1 MRRRGRSYVMAET
14 GIIRTPDQRVRVFV
28 SSALQELA
36 PERQAVREAVT
47 RLRLVP
53 VLFELGARP
62 HPARQ
67 VYRDYLAQSQIFI
80 GLYWQSYGWV
90 AEGEDRS
97 GLEDEYLLS
106 AGMPRLIYIKS
117 PAPQRELRLTEMLSR
132 IRGDADFSYQF
143 FSESAELGG
152 MVENDLAVLLSERF
166 EMARS
171 AVLAGAPG
179 ATAGEEAPAR
189 TLPVPPTPLIGRDH
203 DAAAVEELVINEGV
217 RLITLTGPGGIGKSR
232 LAVEAA
238 QRLSSRFRD
247 GVRFVD
253 LSTVTADGVAD
264 AIATALG
271 MNTSGA
277 NLSSDVESYLRTRQV
292 LLVLDNFEQA
302 MGAAPLVAN
311 LLTAAPDLVALVT
324 SRTVLRLSAENEFP
338 VSALGLPDAGSPDVD
353 AAEQY
358 SAVRLFAERA
368 RSVAPGFE
376 LTAANINAVIGICRR
391 LDGLPLAIE
400 LAAARIKLLPPQ
412 ELLARLGDSLGLL
425 TGGARDLPA
434 RQQTL
439 RSTLDWS
446 FGLLAQDERDLFTR
460 LGVFAGPFDLSAVQ
474 AVAVPAG
481 DDVEG
486 SDQAWQVME
495 TLESLVGSSMV
506 RPQAGPGDQ
515 RFILLGTLRQYAVER
530 LHDTDG
536 EWRESHDRH
545 CTYYSA
551 LAFPAAAELQGQGQL
566 AWLRRLE
573 TEHANL
579 VAAMSWLINQDR
591 LESALSL
598 AWGTWKF
605 WWIQGH
611 ADEFVRFGSAILAK
625 SDRLST
631 RWRALAL
638 AFDAFNSLITENR
651 AAARPAFEQALP
663 LFRESGDKVR
673 TALAAGVLG
682 HLLALNHEEA
692 GAGEL
697 LEESQTLLGE
707 LEPSEIPGLD
717 RIQQA
722 VNLALLYNF
731 LGQIQLSRGD
741 AQAAAKLFAQALS
754 TARQSPDRVAFLISL
769 YDLAAS
775 SHMRGDLNGAAANL
789 AEGLSMAAEAG
800 DKTSIAYYFE
810 AMAVMATPEDA
821 PERAAHLLG
830 AADAL
835 WEANGSGWL
844 HAFLPRGDACKA
856 ARAALRDRLG
866 EKAFD
871 AAWVYGRSM
880 GDQRAVEYAL
890 SPDQTSTSDREP
902 STAP

>member
-1 MRRRGRSYVMAET
+1 M
-14 GIIRTPDQRVRVFV
+14 

-36 PERQAVREAVT
+36 PERQAVHEAVT

-53 VLFELGARP
+53 VMFELGARP
-62 HPARQ
+62 HPAQQ
-67 VYRDYLAQSQIFI
+67 VYRDYLAQSQIFV
-80 GLYWQSYGWV
+80 GLYWQTYGWV
-90 AEGEDRS
+90 APGEDTS
-97 GLEDEYLLS
+97 GLEDEYLQS

-117 PAPQRELRLTEMLSR
+117 PAPQRELRLTEMLAR

-143 FSESAELGG
+143 FSEPAELGG

-189 TLPVPPTPLIGRDH
+189 ALPVPPTPLIGREQ
-203 DAAAVEELVINEGV
+203 DAAAVEDLAANEGA

-238 QRLSSRFRD
+238 QRLSPRFRD

-253 LSTVTADGVAD
+253 LSAVRADGVAD
-264 AIATALG
+264 AIATALR

-311 LLTAAPDLVALVT
+311 LLSAAPDLVALVT
-324 SRTVLRLSAENEFP
+324 SRTVLRLSAEHEFP
-338 VSALGLPDAGSPDVD
+338 VSALSLPDAGAPEVD
-353 AAEQY
+353 AAGQY
-358 SAVRLFAERA
+358 SALRLFAERA

-376 LTAANINAVIGICRR
+376 LTDANVRAVADICRR

-400 LAAARIKLLPPQ
+400 LAAARVKLLPPQ
-412 ELLARLGDSLGLL
+412 ELLARLGDALGLL

-434 RQQTL
+434 RQRTL

-446 FGLLAQDERDLFTR
+446 FGLLTPDEQALFTR
-460 LGVFAGPFDLSAVQ
+460 LGVFAAHFDLTAVQ
-474 AVAVPAG
+474 AVAASADADAASP
-481 DDVEG
+481 
-486 SDQAWQVME
+486 DQAWQVME
-495 TLESLVGSSMV
+495 TLESLVASSMV
-506 RPQAGPGDQ
+506 RPQAGLGDQ
-515 RFILLGTLRQYAVER
+515 RFILLDTLRQYALER
-530 LHDTDG
+530 MRDTDG
-536 EWRESHDRH
+536 EWREAHDRH
-545 CTYYSA
+545 CTYYVA

-573 TEHANL
+573 AEHANL
-579 VAAMSWLINQDR
+579 AAAMSWLIDEDR
-591 LESALSL
+591 LETALSV

-605 WWIQGH
+605 WWLQAH
-611 ADEFVRFGSAILAK
+611 ADEFVRFGSAVLAK
-625 SDRLST
+625 SDRLPT

-638 AFDAFNSLITENR
+638 AFDAFNSLISENR

-682 HLLALNHEEA
+682 HLLALDHEEA
-692 GAGEL
+692 GASEL

-722 VNLALLYNF
+722 VNVALLYNF

-741 AQAAAKLFAQALS
+741 ARAAAKLFAQALS
-754 TARQSPDRVAFLISL
+754 TARQSPDRVALLISL
-769 YDLAAS
+769 YDLSVS
-775 SHMRGDLNGAAANL
+775 SHSQGDLSSAAAYL
-789 AEGLSMAAEAG
+789 TEGLSMAAEAR
-800 DKTSIAYYFE
+800 DKTSTAYYLE
-810 AMAVMATPEDA
+810 AMAVIATPEDK
-821 PERAAHLLG
+821 PERAVHLLA

-856 ARAALRDRLG
+856 ARPALRDRLG
-866 EKAFD
+866 GQAFD
-871 AAWVYGRSM
+871 AAWAYGRSM

-890 SPDQTSTSDREP
+890 STDQTSTSDREP
-902 STAP
+902 STSPSALRTPHWNSPQRR